1 MTAAQFRANPELVKG
16 MRAILESE
24 PMQVALEV
32 MADEHPVKAVPSD
45 DVTPHFAHIQLG
57 QQTGYAIYG
66 ERLRLLGRGIEV
78 PQTTPEPTY
87 EDPPEEI
94 TNG

>member
-1 MTAAQFRANPELVKG
+1 MTAAEFRSNSELVKG

-24 PMQVALEV
+24 TMQIALEV
-32 MADEHPVKAVPSD
+32 MADEHPVKAAPSA

-57 QQTGYAIYG
+57 QQTGYAIYD
-66 ERLRLLGRGIEV
+66 ERLRLLGKGIEI
-78 PQTTPEPTY
+78 PQTVPEQTY
-87 EDPPEEI
+87 GDPPEEI